1 MRRNENTMSDF
12 TIENS
17 ILQEYRGKNEHVFIP
32 EGVTAIASDCFRGHR
47 AVRLVELPSSL
58 KYIGRSAFE
67 NCVSLRTVMGG
78 KHVIEIGE
86 NAFSGC
92 RNLKTIGFT
101 KDLRRL
107 HGGAFAYC
115 SSLRELDLSAASV
128 DDIARWSFA
137 GCVKLRKVLLPPSLI
152 RVDEY
157 AFSGCTDMRKIEL
170 PEKLAY
176 IGTCAFAECG
186 MLKKVILPD
195 SLKKIGD
202 YAFKGCD
209 LRRTSL
215 PSGVILGYNA
225 FRGCEQITFP
235 EKMSVI
241 DDRAFEGCSSLWDVE
256 MPRSLYKLGS
266 YAFDGCSPKS
276 LAIPEDLE
284 MLGVNFVDTDT
295 PLDLINDSHGYE
307 LVENLDDVY
316 NCRIFFHYL
325 DSDFEIS
332 NGNLLSCRSKQR
344 HITLPNNIES
354 IKANA
359 FKNCANLESL
369 YIPDSV
375 MLIGDYALSGCQRL
389 SEVRLP
395 ESYFGLGERVFENC
409 PSLKKL
415 HIPKSLLYF
424 KRNAFE
430 GSGPF
435 ESITCDEDSLR
446 FVMKDGK
453 LVTKGFSY
461 RDHQGPDFE
470 LSMLFEDFTLGGEV
484 ILAEKGAEEETK

>member
-1 MRRNENTMSDF
+1 MTEFIIENGILLKCESYESHITIPDGVTIIGPAAFEACENLRALHISKDVKKMDNGALYGPFRLESIICDKENGCFYVKDGFLINRVPSDF
-12 TIENS
+12 LPDKN
-17 ILQEYRGKNEHVFIP
+17 ILVYALPGPEEVVIPSYISGLAPYCFACSEICTVTFQSDPASPYLLSVGK
-32 EGVTAIASDCFRGHR
+32 C
-47 AVRLVELPSSL
+47 
-58 KYIGRSAFE
+58 AF
-67 NCVSLRTVMGG
+67 L
-78 KHVIEIGE
+78 
-86 NAFSGC
+86 
-92 RNLKTIGFT
+92 
-101 KDLRRL
+101 
-107 HGGAFAYC
+107 
-115 SSLRELDLSAASV
+115 
-128 DDIARWSFA
+128 
-137 GCVKLRKVLLPPSLI
+137 
-152 RVDEY
+152 
-157 AFSGCTDMRKIEL
+157 GCTALSSI
-170 PEKLAY
+170 
-176 IGTCAFAECG
+176 I
-186 MLKKVILPD
+186 
-195 SLKKIGD
+195 
-202 YAFKGCD
+202 
-209 LRRTSL
+209 
-215 PSGVILGYNA
+215 
-225 FRGCEQITFP
+225 FP
-235 EKMSVI
+235 ENMSVI
-241 DDRAFEGCSSLWDVE
+241 DDRAFEGCSSLWDVV

-295 PLDLINDSHGYE
+295 PLDLIYGSHGYE

-332 NGNLLSCRSKQR
+332 GKNLISCRSKQR
-344 HITLPNNIES
+344 HITLPDNIES

>member
-1 MRRNENTMSDF
+1 VVIPSYISGLAPYCFACSEVCTVTFESDPA
-12 TIENS
+12 S
-17 ILQEYRGKNEHVFIP
+17 PYLLSVGK
-32 EGVTAIASDCFRGHR
+32 C
-47 AVRLVELPSSL
+47 
-58 KYIGRSAFE
+58 AF
-67 NCVSLRTVMGG
+67 L
-78 KHVIEIGE
+78 
-86 NAFSGC
+86 
-92 RNLKTIGFT
+92 
-101 KDLRRL
+101 
-107 HGGAFAYC
+107 
-115 SSLRELDLSAASV
+115 
-128 DDIARWSFA
+128 
-137 GCVKLRKVLLPPSLI
+137 
-152 RVDEY
+152 
-157 AFSGCTDMRKIEL
+157 GCTALSSI
-170 PEKLAY
+170 
-176 IGTCAFAECG
+176 I
-186 MLKKVILPD
+186 
-195 SLKKIGD
+195 
-202 YAFKGCD
+202 
-209 LRRTSL
+209 
-215 PSGVILGYNA
+215 
-225 FRGCEQITFP
+225 FP

-256 MPRSLYKLGS
+256 MPKSLYKLGS

-284 MLGVNFVDTDT
+284 MLGVNFVDTCT
-295 PLDLINDSHGYE
+295 PLDLIYGSHGYE

-332 NGNLLSCRSKQR
+332 GKSLISCRSKQR
-344 HITLPNNIES
+344 HITLPDNIES

-395 ESYFGLGERVFENC
+395 ESCFGLGERVFENC

-415 HIPKSLLYF
+415 HIPKALQYF

-461 RDHQGPDFE
+461 RDHQDPDFE

>member
-1 MRRNENTMSDF
+1 MTEFIIENGILLKCESYESHITIPDGVTIIGPAAFEACENLRALHISKDVKKMDNGALYGPFRLESIICDKENGCFYVKDGFLINRVFSDF
-12 TIENS
+12 LPDKN
-17 ILQEYRGKNEHVFIP
+17 ILVYALPGPEEVVIPSYISGLAPYCFACSEICTVTFESDPASPYLLSVGK
-32 EGVTAIASDCFRGHR
+32 C
-47 AVRLVELPSSL
+47 
-58 KYIGRSAFE
+58 AF
-67 NCVSLRTVMGG
+67 L
-78 KHVIEIGE
+78 
-86 NAFSGC
+86 
-92 RNLKTIGFT
+92 
-101 KDLRRL
+101 
-107 HGGAFAYC
+107 
-115 SSLRELDLSAASV
+115 
-128 DDIARWSFA
+128 
-137 GCVKLRKVLLPPSLI
+137 
-152 RVDEY
+152 
-157 AFSGCTDMRKIEL
+157 GCTALSSI
-170 PEKLAY
+170 
-176 IGTCAFAECG
+176 I
-186 MLKKVILPD
+186 
-195 SLKKIGD
+195 
-202 YAFKGCD
+202 
-209 LRRTSL
+209 
-215 PSGVILGYNA
+215 
-225 FRGCEQITFP
+225 FP

-241 DDRAFEGCSSLWDVE
+241 DDRAFEGCSSLWNVG

-295 PLDLINDSHGYE
+295 PLDLIYGSHGYE

-332 NGNLLSCRSKQR
+332 GKNLISCRSKQR
-344 HITLPNNIES
+344 HITLPDNIES